1 MKVSDI
7 KTPVSSI
14 SGIGPQL
21 TKTLAKVNVFTVGDL
36 LQYYPRDYEDRTQ
49 KVTFGGRGQNGKVH
63 TVAQVIRHEWFG
75 YGRMKTLKIIVN
87 DGTGTAELICFNRA
101 FLEKSLVPGT
111 IITVT
116 GQFFVKYGALQS
128 TAFEVAK
135 HEDTRHSSPSQHSCS
150 ETRSNCSTG
159 AVCQSSTV
167 APYVSESTAGSQ
179 NRPGITDLVSI
190 PPKESGILPIYPL
203 TEGLTQKAVSKAVTQ
218 ALSQYAH
225 GIENELPA
233 EIIEKRGLLSKQDAI
248 RLIHRPS
255 DLSQAAA
262 ARKTLVFEE
271 LFQFQSVIAK
281 RVYER
286 KGSCHPDEVRHPQHN
301 TSLDT
306 FIASLSPLQLD
317 FFNSLPFPLTDD
329 QRAVIYEMDEEI
341 DRSYRERERILNQLD
356 RGMPPPVTPSF
367 TMARLL
373 QGDVGSGK
381 TLVSLFLCLRIISWK
396 GQCAFMAPTEI
407 LARQHAET
415 AAKLLSPLGVR
426 TAFLTG
432 NIRAKGRAPLLKA
445 IKEGEVDII
454 VGTHALFSA
463 QVEYKDLKL
472 AVIDEQHR
480 FGVLQ
485 RQAILEKG
493 RITVGST
500 GTVTTNTPNFTF
512 EPNLLMMSATPIPQS
527 LALTVFGD
535 LDISSIH
542 TMPQGRKP
550 IKTHLIKEGNEMNAY
565 EEVRKEL
572 AKGHQAYFVYPAID
586 SDENIKSAE
595 RAFAHL
601 RDHIYPQYKCEL
613 VHSKVDEDKQV
624 QILHDFRDGAV
635 QVLAATTVIEVGVD
649 VPNATCMV
657 IEGADRFGMAQL
669 HQLRGRVGRGDA
681 QSFCFLIYGKDITET
696 GIERMKALY
705 QSTDGFYIAE
715 QDLKTRGPGE
725 LNGTVQAGELGF
737 RIADLSRDMEIMQ
750 QARIDALAFASK

>member
-1 MKVSDI
+1 MKVSEI

-14 SGIGPQL
+14 AGIGPQL

-36 LQYYPRDYEDRTQ
+36 LQYYPRDYEDRTR
-49 KVTFGGRGQNGKVH
+49 KVTFREQAANYGKVH
-63 TVAQVIRHEWFG
+63 TVAQVVAHEWFG

-116 GQFFVKYGALQS
+116 GKFEVKYGKLQS
-128 TAFEVAK
+128 TAFEAVK
-135 HEDTRHSSPSQHSCS
+135 HDE
-150 ETRSNCSTG
+150 ETSNLNDI
-159 AVCQSSTV
+159 A
-167 APYVSESTAGSQ
+167 
-179 NRPGITDLVSI
+179 
-190 PPKESGILPIYPL
+190 PKESGIIPIYPL
-203 TEGLTQKAVSKAVTQ
+203 TEGLTQKAVTKAVSQ
-218 ALSQYAH
+218 ALQQYAL
-225 GIENELPA
+225 GIENELPS
-233 EIIEKRGLLSKQDAI
+233 ELLEKRGLLSKQEAL

-255 DLSQAAA
+255 EMSQVAA
-262 ARKTLVFEE
+262 ARRTLVYEE
-271 LFQFQSVIAK
+271 LFNFQRIIAE
-281 RVYER
+281 RVYKR
-286 KGSCHPDEVRHPQHN
+286 KGLSNNSTGSQGSFDKLNHPIIDVP
-301 TSLDT
+301 T
-306 FIASLSPLQLD
+306 FTDSLSPLQLD

-329 QRAVIYEMDEEI
+329 QRTVIYEMDSEI
-341 DRSYRERERILNQLD
+341 DRSYRERERVLNQLD
-356 RGMPPPVTPSF
+356 RGMPPPTTPTF

-381 TLVSLFLCLRIISWK
+381 TLVSLFICLRIISWK

-415 AAKLLSPLGVR
+415 TARMLAPLGVR

-432 NIRAKGRAPLLKA
+432 NLRAKGRNQLLHA
-445 IKEGEVDII
+445 LKEGEIDIV

-463 QVEYKDLKL
+463 NVEYKDMEL

-485 RQAILEKG
+485 RQAIVEKG
-493 RITVGST
+493 RHTVFSTGST
-500 GTVTTNTPNFTF
+500 TPIFTF

-542 TMPQGRKP
+542 TMPAGRKP
-550 IKTHLIKEGNEMNAY
+550 ITTYLVKEGNEMNAY
-565 EEVRKEL
+565 EAVRKEL
-572 AKGHQAYFVYPAID
+572 AQGHQAYFVYPAID

-595 RAFAHL
+595 RIFAHL
-601 RDHIYPQYKCEL
+601 RDHIYPQYKCAL
-613 VHSKVDEDKQV
+613 VHSKIEEEEQV
-624 QILHDFRDGAV
+624 NILRAFRDGAI

-657 IEGADRFGMAQL
+657 IEQADRFGMAQL

-681 QSFCFLIYGKDITET
+681 QSYCFLIYSKDITET
-696 GIERMKALY
+696 GIERMKALR

-737 RIADLSRDMEIMQ
+737 RIADLSRDMELMEE
-750 QARIDALAFASK
+750 ARNDAISCTSSQSVSK